1 MKHPIIHLAIA
12 LLLICSFSSCEKVI
26 DLKLDT
32 SSPSIVI
39 QGNVFDLDGP
49 YKVHISKTVAFTEP
63 NIFPPVTNAKVTI
76 SDNLGNSETLTES
89 RPGTY
94 ISSALKGKSG
104 VTYTLTVEAEGKTYT
119 AVSTMPEPVSIDRIY
134 IRKSEVGN
142 GREVAF
148 DFHDPAGIDN
158 YYRVIEYINDS
169 LKTGIY
175 VGNDKLYPGKI
186 ITFALGSSSIKKDS
200 VLQSGD
206 RVRIQFECIDKG
218 VYEYFRT
225 TRGNSDQ
232 STSPTN
238 PTSNISNGA
247 LGYFSASTV
256 RQDSIIYR

>member
-1 MKHPIIHLAIA
+1 MKHHIIQLTIF
-12 LLLICSFSSCEKVI
+12 LLLICFFSSCEKVI

-39 QGNVFDLDGP
+39 QGNVFDHDGP
-49 YKVHISKTVAFTEP
+49 YKIQISKTVAFTEP
-63 NIFPPVTNAKVTI
+63 NIFPAVTNARVTI

-89 RPGTY
+89 SPGTY
-94 ISSALKGKSG
+94 ITSTLKGKSG
-104 VTYTLTVEAEGKTYT
+104 VTYTLTVETEGKTYT
-119 AVSTMPEPVSIDRIY
+119 ALSTMPEPVNIDRIY
-134 IRKSEVGN
+134 IRKSDVGN

-148 DFHDPAGIDN
+148 DFQDPPDIDN
-158 YYRVIEYINDS
+158 YYRVLEYINDS
-169 LKTGIY
+169 LKTGVN

-186 ITFALGSSSIKKDS
+186 ITYSLGSSSIKEDS

-206 RVRIQFECIDKG
+206 KVKIQFECIDKG

-225 TRGNSDQ
+225 TKGNSDQ

-247 LGYFSASTV
+247 LGYFSACTV
-256 RQDSIIYR
+256 RQDSIIYH